1 MPCLILNT
9 SQVLEEQQKSNVCLA
24 VSAKT
29 AEILSKPESYVMV
42 LINDQQ
48 NMSFAGSTEPSAY
61 IELKSLGLPDNQT
74 AELSRQ
80 LCEHIADLIN
90 VPQNRIYIEFSSPER
105 HMWGWDGR
113 TF

>member
-9 SQVLEEQQKSNVCLA
+9 SQPMDEQQKKNVCLA

-29 AEILSKPESYVMV
+29 ADLLGKPESYVMV
-42 LINDQQ
+42 LIKDQQ
-48 NMSFAGSTEPSAY
+48 TMSFAGSTEPSAY
-61 IELKSLGLPDNQT
+61 IELKSLGLPESQT
-74 AELSRQ
+74 AELSLQ
-80 LCEHIADLIN
+80 LCEQITKLIN

>member
-9 SQVLEEQQKSNVCLA
+9 SQPLDEQQKKNVCLA

-29 AEILSKPESYVMV
+29 ADLLGKPESYVMV
-42 LINDQQ
+42 LIKDQQ
-48 NMSFAGSTEPSAY
+48 IMSFAGSTEASAY
-61 IELKSLGLPDNQT
+61 IELKSLGLPESQT
-74 AELSRQ
+74 TELSRQ
-80 LCEHIADLIN
+80 LCEHIAELIN
-90 VPQNRIYIEFSSPER
+90 VPQYRIYIEFSSPER

>member
-9 SQVLEEQQKSNVCLA
+9 SQALSEQQKNNVCLT

-29 AEILSKPESYVMV
+29 ANLLGKPESYVMV
-42 LINDQQ
+42 LIKDQQ
-48 NMSFAGSTEPSAY
+48 TMSFAGSTELSAY
-61 IELKSLGLPDNQT
+61 IELKSLGLPENQT
-74 AELSRQ
+74 TELSRQ
-80 LCEHIADLIN
+80 LCEHIAELIN